1 MLISSLRFISF
12 RNLQDAEVDTQG
24 RDVFLVGE
32 NGQGKTNFLEG
43 VYFCSYAS
51 SFRSVNDRELVR
63 KNESVGVA
71 DVAGAGDALD
81 SKIDESGEEKKSKV
95 CSAMA
100 RFAPVS
106 PATAQTAPLYEKILV
121 KIESS
126 RKTVV
131 VNGKKIEDRKELI
144 AIAPCIVFCHED
156 MIFASG
162 TPEDR
167 RWFFDQSQSLYDP
180 VYLDD
185 IRNYRKILKTRNSV
199 LKDYGSDAS
208 HKTRMLDAL
217 DPQLAKYGIHIM
229 KKRAGAAQLFSQT
242 FTPLYTYVSGI
253 GDVEVRYIPSWNV
266 RQSYGVGSGGCG
278 TALDASAG
286 VCDFE
291 YMEEDAIVDLLKKRR
306 EGDVSFGAT
315 RAGPHRDKYVFT
327 CGGVEFARNASTG
340 QRRLLVLLLRVA
352 EAKRFSDMSGRKPV
366 LLLDDVLL
374 ELDPEKR
381 RRFLEVLPEYDQAFY
396 TFLPEEPYQRYRT
409 SDTIVYNVSQG
420 SLSRME

>member
-12 RNLQDAEVDTQG
+12 RNLRDAEIDTHAK
-24 RDVFLVGE
+24 DIFLVGE

-43 VYFCSYAS
+43 IYFCSYAS

-63 KNESVGVA
+63 NNEYAGVA
-71 DVAGAGDALD
+71 GVDIAGDARYA
-81 SKIDESGEEKKSKV
+81 EWGEEKTVKG
-95 CSAMA
+95 CSALA
-100 RFAPVS
+100 RFGAPV
-106 PATAQTAPLYEKILV
+106 ALTAQAAPALYEKILV
-121 KIESS
+121 KIESG

-131 VNGKKIEDRKELI
+131 VDGKKVEDRKELI
-144 AIAPCIVFCHED
+144 SIAPCIVFCHED
-156 MIFASG
+156 MIFAAG
-162 TPEDR
+162 APEDR

-185 IRNYRKILKTRNSV
+185 LRNYRKILKTRNSV
-199 LKDYGSDAS
+199 LKDSGSDAS
-208 HKTRMLDAL
+208 YTMRMLDAL

-229 KKRAGAAQLFSQT
+229 KKRADAARLFSQT

-253 GDVEVRYIPSWNV
+253 DDIEVRYLPSWNA
-266 RQSYGVGSGGCG
+266 RKSCG
-278 TALDASAG
+278 AAPDAG
-286 VCDFE
+286 IDDFE
-291 YMEEDAIVDLLKKRR
+291 EPEEETIIELLKKRR

-315 RAGPHRDKYVFT
+315 RMGPHRDKYMFT

-381 RRFLEVLPEYDQAFY
+381 RKFLEVLPEYDQAFY
-396 TFLPEEPYQRYRT
+396 TFLPEEPYERYRT
-409 SDTIVYNVSQG
+409 SDTIVYNMSRG
-420 SLSRME
+420 SLTRMV

>member
-12 RNLQDAEVDTQG
+12 RNLRDAEVDTQAK
-24 RDVFLVGE
+24 DVFLVGE

-63 KNESVGVA
+63 KNEYAGVA
-71 DVAGAGDALD
+71 DDAHD
-81 SKIDESGEEKKSKV
+81 AERGEEKKSKG

-100 RFAPVS
+100 RFAPAALGAS
-106 PATAQTAPLYEKILV
+106 PFYEKILV
-121 KIESS
+121 KIENS

-131 VNGKKIEDRKELI
+131 VDGKKVEDRKDLI
-144 AIAPCIVFCHED
+144 SIAPCIVFCHED
-156 MIFASG
+156 MIFAAG
-162 TPEDR
+162 APEDR

-180 VYLDD
+180 MYLDD
-185 IRNYRKILKTRNSV
+185 LRNYRKILKTRNSV
-199 LKDYGSDAS
+199 LKDYGSDSS
-208 HKTRMLDAL
+208 HKTRLLDAL
-217 DPQLAKYGIHIM
+217 DPQLAKYGIQIM
-229 KKRAGAAQLFSQT
+229 KKRAGAALLFSQT

-253 GDVEVRYIPSWNV
+253 GDIEVRYIPSWNA
-266 RQSYGVGSGGCG
+266 RQTRSADGGERGVASDA
-278 TALDASAG
+278 ALNAAAT

-291 YMEEDAIVDLLKKRR
+291 EMGEEAIIELLKKRR

-315 RAGPHRDKYVFT
+315 RMGPHRDKYVFT

-381 RRFLEVLPEYDQAFY
+381 RRFLEVLPDYEQVFY

-409 SDTIVYNVSQG
+409 SDTIVYNMSRG

>member
-1 MLISSLRFISF
+1 MLISSLRFVSF
-12 RNLQDAEVDTQG
+12 RNLRDAEVDTQA
-24 RDVFLVGE
+24 RDVFLIGE

-63 KNESVGVA
+63 KNES
-71 DVAGAGDALD
+71 AGAGDAFD
-81 SKIDESGEEKKSKV
+81 AGIVERGAEKKHKG

-100 RFAPVS
+100 RFTPAQGAS
-106 PATAQTAPLYEKILV
+106 PFYDKILV
-121 KIESS
+121 KIENN

-131 VNGKKIEDRKELI
+131 VDGKRIEDRKELI

-156 MIFASG
+156 MIFAAG
-162 TPEDR
+162 APEDR

-185 IRNYRKILKTRNSV
+185 LRNYRKILKTRNSV

-208 HKTRMLDAL
+208 YKTRTLDAL
-217 DPQLAKYGIHIM
+217 DPQLVKCGIHIM
-229 KKRAGAAQLFSQT
+229 KKRAGAASLFSQT

-253 GDVEVRYIPSWNV
+253 GDIEVRYIPSWNA
-266 RQSYGVGSGGCG
+266 RRCGGADSGERGAVSDA
-278 TALDASAG
+278 ALYATAG

-291 YMEEDAIVDLLKKRR
+291 EPEEEAIVELLKKYR
-306 EGDVSFGAT
+306 EGDVSLGAT
-315 RAGPHRDKYVFT
+315 RVGPHRDKYVFT

-409 SDTIVYNVSQG
+409 SDTIVYNVSRG
-420 SLSRME
+420 VLSRME